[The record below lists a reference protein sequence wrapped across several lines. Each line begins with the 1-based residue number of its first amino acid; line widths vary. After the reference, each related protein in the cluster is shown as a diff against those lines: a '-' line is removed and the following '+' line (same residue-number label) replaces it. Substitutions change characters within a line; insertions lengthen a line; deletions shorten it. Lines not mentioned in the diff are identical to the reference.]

1 MNYELSTAGSPV
13 AGILNGK
20 FGFGKL
26 IRHCRPL
33 LSAVLEYGIGRF
45 CRSQGTPRG
54 RETDSPADEYDPTE
68 SVALR
73 DYSVLFI
80 FNKLGSRVA
89 VPPPRGGGHFSTSS
103 AWRRLLRT
111 CLHRLATSGD
121 TAEYV
126 GLNTFLDCL
135 RGPGPSSPLVWP
147 PSPRFDAVRLEP
159 AAGVGCNQLD

>member
-45 CRSQGTPRG
+45 CHSQGIPRG

-89 VPPPRGGGHFSTSS
+89 VPPPRGGGSFQYVKRVAAFAPHVP
-103 AWRRLLRT
+103 APPRDERGHRGVRR
-111 CLHRLATSGD
+111 
-121 TAEYV
+121 AEYV
-126 GLNTFLDCL
+126 PGLPP
-135 RGPGPSSPLVWP
+135 GPG
-147 PSPRFDAVRLEP
+147 AVLP
-159 AAGVGCNQLD
+159 AGVASLTPV